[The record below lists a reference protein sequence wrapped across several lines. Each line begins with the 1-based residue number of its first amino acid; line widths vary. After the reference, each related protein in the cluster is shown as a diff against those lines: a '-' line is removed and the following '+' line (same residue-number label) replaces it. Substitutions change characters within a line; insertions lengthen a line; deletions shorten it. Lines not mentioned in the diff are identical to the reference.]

1 MRVMK
6 ATSIALLSVSLL
18 AWLVGPAHA
27 RQMVNDVRV
36 LIDISGSMKQ
46 NDPRNLRRPALRLL
60 VGLLPKGTRA
70 GVWTFARSV
79 KARIPLGQVDQRWKR
94 KALAAASRIG
104 SPGQRTDIAAA
115 LKRATRDWKT
125 PAPNQNR
132 HVVLLTDGMVDI
144 SRDEKRNEASRLFIL
159 DELLP
164 RLTELGVQI
173 HTIALSKHA
182 DHELLETLSRESGGW
197 FEEVEDADR
206 LQRVFL
212 RMFEKVSKPDT
223 VPLRDNRFIIDR
235 SIQEAT
241 LLLFCKDCEQTR
253 LVMPGGG
260 SFDREHKPDNV
271 AWSRDEGYELITIT
285 HPQAGKW
292 KIRAAVDPDNRV
304 MVVTNLKMRASDL
317 PNVLVA
323 GEQLPFTAEFLNNGT
338 RITRK
343 AFLDVIEADVTSAP
357 LGTQGKAVPLM
368 DDGGGLDDKAEDGL
382 FSVVL
387 TAVDEPGLLEV
398 VASARASTFRRERR
412 QTVSVTPPAEV
423 SVDQGVQPVS
433 VSVALQDALVDLGSV
448 DVEAWLDGGGGKKPI
463 PLRGA
468 GPGRFQASFSTD
480 TFRGMAKLVV
490 EIQTKS
496 KRGNPISW
504 RFEDAKIKGLLPDV
518 AEVAEPVPVPAAKAA
533 VAKTDWGRILLLL
546 GLGNGLLMVLGGLA
560 WWLLRR
566 RRATGRI
573 VLDDGAV
580 TA

>member
-1 MRVMK
+1 MRVNK
-6 ATSIALLSVSLL
+6 TALLALLLVSFLSL
-18 AWLVGPAHA
+18 PGSPVFA
-27 RQMVNDVRV
+27 RQVLNDVRV
-36 LIDISGSMKQ
+36 LIDISGSMKE

-60 VGLLPKGTRA
+60 VGLLPRDTRA

-79 KARIPLGQVDQRWKR
+79 KARIPLGRVDRRWKE

-115 LKRATRDWKT
+115 LKQATRDWKG
-125 PAPNQNR
+125 ASQNQTR
-132 HVVLLTDGMVDI
+132 HVVLLTDGMVDV
-144 SRDEKRNEASRLFIL
+144 SRDEERNEASRLFIL

-164 RLTELGVQI
+164 RLSELGVRI

-197 FEEVEDADR
+197 YEEVEDASR
-206 LQRVFL
+206 LQRMFL

-223 VPLRDNRFIIDR
+223 VPLKDNRFVIDR
-235 SIQEAT
+235 SIEEAT
-241 LLLFCKDCEQTR
+241 LLLFCKDCERTR
-253 LVMPGGG
+253 LVTPGGA

-292 KIRAAVDPDNRV
+292 KIKAAVDPDNRV
-304 MVVTNLKMRASDL
+304 MVVTNLKMRTTDL
-317 PNVLVA
+317 PNMLVA

-343 AFLDVIEADVTSAP
+343 AFLNVIEADVASAP
-357 LGTQGKAVPLM
+357 LGTRGKAAPLM
-368 DDGGGLDDKAEDGL
+368 DDGGGLDEKADDGL

-398 VASARASTFRRERR
+398 TASARASTFRRERR
-412 QTVSVTPPAEV
+412 QTISVMPPAEV
-423 SVDQGVQPVS
+423 SVDQDTQPAR
-433 VSVALQDALVDLGSV
+433 VSVALQDALIDIGSV
-448 DVEAWLDGGGGKKPI
+448 DVEAWLDSGEAKKPI

-468 GPGRFQASFSTD
+468 GSGRFQASFPTD
-480 TFRGMAKLVV
+480 TYHGMARLVV

-496 KRGNPISW
+496 KRGNPVSW
-504 RFEDAKIKGLLPDV
+504 RFEDDKIKGALPEVVEAKESAPAPVEKEAV
-518 AEVAEPVPVPAAKAA
+518 AE
-533 VAKTDWGRILLLL
+533 TDWGRILLLL
-546 GLGNGLLMVLGGLA
+546 GLGNGLLIVLGGLT
-560 WWLLRR
+560 WWLLHRR
-566 RRATGRI
+566 RSAGRI
-573 VLDDGAV
+573 VLDNDTV

>member
-6 ATSIALLSVSLL
+6 AASIALLFVNLLSLL
-18 AWLVGPAHA
+18 GSPVFA
-27 RQMVNDVRV
+27 RQAVNDVRV

-60 VGLLPKGTRA
+60 VGLLPRDTRA

-79 KARIPLGQVDQRWKR
+79 KARIPLGRVDRRWKQ

-115 LKRATRDWKT
+115 LRRATRDWKS
-125 PAPNQNR
+125 ASQNQTR

-164 RLTELGVQI
+164 RLSELGVQI

-197 FEEVEDADR
+197 YEEVEDASR

-223 VPLRDNRFIIDR
+223 VPLKDNRFVIDR

-253 LVMPGGG
+253 LVTPGGG

-285 HPQAGKW
+285 HPRAGKW

-304 MVVTNLKMRASDL
+304 MVVTNLKMRTTDL

-357 LGTQGKAVPLM
+357 FGTQGRAVPLM
-368 DDGGGLDDKAEDGL
+368 DDGGGLDEKAADGL

-398 VASARASTFRRERR
+398 AASARASTFRRERR

-423 SVDQGVQPVS
+423 SVDQSAQPAD
-433 VSVALQDALVDLGSV
+433 VSVALQEALIDLGSV
-448 DVEAWLDGGGGKKPI
+448 DVEAWLDDGEVKKPI

-468 GPGRFQASFSTD
+468 GPGHFQASFPTD

-496 KRGNPISW
+496 KRGNPVAW
-504 RFEDAKIKGLLPDV
+504 RFEDDKIKGLLPEVVEAKEHVPAPVEKEAV
-518 AEVAEPVPVPAAKAA
+518 AE
-533 VAKTDWGRILLLL
+533 TDWGRILLLL
-546 GLGNGLLMVLGGLA
+546 GLGNGLLIVLGGLA

-566 RRATGRI
+566 HRAASRI
-573 VLDDGAV
+573 VLDNDTV